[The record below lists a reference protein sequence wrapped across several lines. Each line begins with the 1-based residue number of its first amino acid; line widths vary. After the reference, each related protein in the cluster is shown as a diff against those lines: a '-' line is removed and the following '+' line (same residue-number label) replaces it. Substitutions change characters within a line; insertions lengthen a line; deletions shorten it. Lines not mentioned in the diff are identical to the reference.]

1 MIRSA
6 VSQRAVSRPED
17 VITAF
22 QLSSPKLKYLK
33 NARSARFETSPAA
46 RAIFWA
52 RVRVPRGSRSG
63 TGALAGRPQR
73 PASVMPTAQSTT
85 VWNIISRMNHGLAHP

>member
-6 VSQRAVSRPED
+6 VSQRAASKPVA
-17 VITAF
+17 VMAAF

-46 RAIFWA
+46 RATFWD
-52 RVRVPRGSRSG
+52 RVRGPCGSRSG
-63 TGALAGRPQR
+63 TGSLEGFPHR